1 MTFNQII
8 VLFISAFLALLG
20 IRILI
25 SGFDDDND
33 EEGMTYPTQDNYYFS
48 ILEGV

>member
-1 MTFNQII
+1 MMLSQSI
-8 VLFISAFLALLG
+8 VILASGSIEIGG
-20 IRILI
+20 IWVFI

-33 EEGMTYPTQDNYYFS
+33 EEGMTYPTQDKYDFS